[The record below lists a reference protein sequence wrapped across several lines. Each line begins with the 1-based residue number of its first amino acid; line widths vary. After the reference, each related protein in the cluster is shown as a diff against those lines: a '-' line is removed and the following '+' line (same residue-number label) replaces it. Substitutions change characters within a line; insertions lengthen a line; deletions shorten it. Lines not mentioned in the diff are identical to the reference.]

1 MIPITVQLHD
11 YILASGYRYR
21 PQTFGYAMFHTN
33 DCTIQFSMD
42 TIEVS
47 HRKPSDGDHGD
58 MFTLTHRFTG
68 TSSLNFTQW
77 ALLLDMMQAISIK
90 DNMHQVREQ
99 ARNEHVD
106 NIFTPILQQFFKPS
120 KTA

>member
-90 DNMHQVREQ
+90 DNLQTVRDE
-99 ARNEHVD
+99 ARYVKEVNEVFQPLLKS
-106 NIFTPILQQFFKPS
+106 IF